1 MAMSC
6 DHSDLLPLE
15 EALRRLWEALPA
27 PPSQAILADRD
38 DPPSAR
44 AAMDGVA
51 LQTSG
56 GRAPRKLL
64 GTLFAGD
71 DPGAVQVGPDSAIRI
86 MTGAALPLGADAIVP
101 VEQLR
106 VEGDLVFPL
115 VDPEVGDHLRPRAEQ
130 ARAGDLLLPLG
141 APLTAA
147 RLALCAQ
154 VGLPAELP
162 ARIQVAVASTGDELV
177 PDPALHQIRDS
188 NGPML
193 AALAQRLGADAQRWP
208 SLADEPKALAAA
220 LQNHGQARILLTSG
234 GVSAGEHDYLPSVL
248 ADLGA
253 TILFHKIRLKPGK
266 PMLAA
271 VLGDLLVL
279 ALPGNPVSAYL
290 NALIFLDH
298 ALARLEGRA
307 APNPWR
313 RARLATAIKNKGER
327 PLLQPCR
334 LLDGELH
341 TLSGKGSA
349 DLITLARAD
358 VCAWIEPGG
367 MEAGVKTR
375 YLQVL

>member
-15 EALRRLWEALPA
+15 EALRRLWDALPA
-27 PPSQAILADRD
+27 TASPAIIADRD

-51 LQTSG
+51 LRAAE
-56 GRAPRKLL
+56 GRATRRLL

-71 DPGAVQVGPDSAIRI
+71 DPTPVRIEPGTCIRV
-86 MTGAALPLGADAIVP
+86 MTGAALPFGADAIVP

-106 VEGDLVFPL
+106 VEGDLVQVL
-115 VDPEVGDHLRPRAEQ
+115 VDPEPGDHVRPRAEQ
-130 ARAGDLLLPLG
+130 AHAGDLLLPEG

-154 VGLPAELP
+154 VGLPADPP
-162 ARIQVAVASTGDELV
+162 ARILVAVASTGDELV
-177 PDPALHQIRDS
+177 PDPDSHQIRDS

-193 AALAQRLGADAQRWP
+193 AALAQRLGADAHRWP
-208 SLADEPKALAAA
+208 SLPDEPKALAAA
-220 LQNHGQARILLTSG
+220 LQHHGKARILLTSG
-234 GVSAGEHDYLPSVL
+234 GVSAGEHDYLPTVL

-271 VLGDLLVL
+271 TLGDLLVL

-298 ALARLEGRA
+298 ALARLEGRT

-334 LLDGELH
+334 LMDGELH

-375 YLQVL
+375 YLPVL

>member
-1 MAMSC
+1 
-6 DHSDLLPLE
+6 
-15 EALRRLWEALPA
+15 
-27 PPSQAILADRD
+27 
-38 DPPSAR
+38 
-44 AAMDGVA
+44 MDGVA

-71 DPGAVQVGPDSAIRI
+71 DPGVVQVGPDTAIRV
-86 MTGAALPLGADAIVP
+86 MTGAALPQGADAIVP

-106 VEGDLVFPL
+106 VEGDLVHLL

-154 VGLPAELP
+154 VGLPADLP
-162 ARIQVAVASTGDELV
+162 IRIQVAVASTGDELV
-177 PDPALHQIRDS
+177 PDPDSHQIRDS

-193 AALAQRLGADAQRWP
+193 AALAQRLGADAHRWP
-208 SLADEPKALAAA
+208 SLPDEPKALAAA
-220 LQNHGQARILLTSG
+220 LQNHGKARILLTSG

-271 VLGDLLVL
+271 ILGDLLVL
-279 ALPGNPVSAYL
+279 AMPGNPVSAYL

-298 ALARLEGRA
+298 ALARLEGRTI
-307 APNPWR
+307 PNPWR
-313 RARLATAIKNKGER
+313 RGRLATAIKNKGER

-334 LLDGELH
+334 LQAGELH

-358 VCAWIEPGG
+358 VCAWVEPGG
-367 MEAGVKTR
+367 MEAGAKTR
-375 YLQVL
+375 YLPVL